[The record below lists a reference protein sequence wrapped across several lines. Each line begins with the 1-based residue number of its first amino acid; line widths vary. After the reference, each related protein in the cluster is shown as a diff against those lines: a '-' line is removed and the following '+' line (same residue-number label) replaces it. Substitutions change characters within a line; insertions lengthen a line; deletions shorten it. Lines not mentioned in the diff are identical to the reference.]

1 MSEED
6 VSYCSESSPESCP
19 ASPKTPPPMEHPDE
33 SLGQS
38 FEHDHE
44 HGAGEDGPKRRR
56 SATENMGLVS
66 VMEIAGKVI
75 VLETHGLKTGSGA
88 QDGEAQVRDAGHLS
102 PTPSSPSSRYPKR
115 RQSTRILGRGTACST
130 SVGSD
135 GLLSGAKKV
144 SAA

>member
-1 MSEED
+1 M
-6 VSYCSESSPESCP
+6 SYCSESSPESCP

-33 SLGQS
+33 SQGQS
-38 FEHDHE
+38 FEHDDE
-44 HGAGEDGPKRRR
+44 HGCEDGPKRRR

-66 VMEIAGKVI
+66 VVEILGKV
-75 VLETHGLKTGSGA
+75 VNLETHELKTGSGA
-88 QDGEAQVRDAGHLS
+88 QEGKAQVKDAGHLS
-102 PTPSSPSSRYPKR
+102 LTPSSPSSRYPKR

-135 GLLSGAKKV
+135 GLLSGTNKV